1 MTFHPATTVFGVM
14 AAVGLLA
21 AALPAFADDAPTADA
36 IIKAL
41 QSKADRGVTAA
52 APASAAAAAN
62 PDESALLQA
71 LKMKASR
78 GLSVSEVEGEQLA
91 TVLPS
96 KPKIDLEINF
106 GLNSADVTETT
117 RPVIMELGKALQS
130 DNLKGATFVIAGH
143 TDKSGSAAYNKRLS
157 QRRAESIRNS

>member
-1 MTFHPATTVFGVM
+1 M

-78 GLSVSEVEGEQLA
+78 
-91 TVLPS
+91 
-96 KPKIDLEINF
+96 DC
-106 GLNSADVTETT
+106 
-117 RPVIMELGKALQS
+117 R
-130 DNLKGATFVIAGH
+130 
-143 TDKSGSAAYNKRLS
+143 
-157 QRRAESIRNS
+157 